1 MTSAQL
7 VLELGHRPALGR
19 EDFLVSAANE
29 NAVAW
34 IDRWPDWPGRGLILY
49 GPPGCGKTHLAQVWC
64 AVSGAELVE
73 ASALGD
79 PDLARLTEPGAAAV
93 VEGADGGVDQRALL
107 ALYNVLA
114 SNGAGVLL
122 TARCPPAAW
131 PIELPDLCSR
141 LAALPAAAVAAPDDQ
156 TFAAVLVKLLADR
169 QPARRR
175 GRRRLSLDPPRAH
188 VRGRA
193 RGHRRARFGGARGQ
207 AQRHRAAR
215 ARGAGPPPE
224 GGLTAMDLG
233 IAGKTAIVCA
243 SSKGLGRGCAFSL
256 ARAGARIILNARGA
270 EALHAT
276 AEEIRAATGAEVIEV
291 AADIAA
297 PEGRAEVL
305 AAAPAPDILINNA
318 GGPPPGDFRDWDRA
332 AWNAALEANMLTPID
347 LIKATV
353 DGMIS
358 RRFGRIVNITSSA
371 VKSPIA
377 TLGLSNGARGG
388 LTGFIAGLA
397 RQVAAHNVTINNLL
411 PGAFD
416 TDPAARAHGR
426 EHEGG
431 AAKEHPGGPLRRSGR
446 VRRCLRLPVQRPS
459 RLRHHAELPHRRRR
473 LPGHALVT
481 P

>member
-49 GPPGCGKTHLAQVWC
+49 GPPGCGKTHLAQVWR

-169 QPARRR
+169 QLRVGADVVAY
-175 GRRRLSLDPPRAH
+175 LSTHLERT
-188 VRGRA
+188 
-193 RGHRRARFGGARGQ
+193 FE
-207 AQRHRAAR
+207 AAR
-215 ARGAGPPPE
+215 EA
-224 GGLTAMDLG
+224 
-233 IAGKTAIVCA
+233 IAALDSAALAAKRNVTVP
-243 SSKGLGRGCAFSL
+243 L
-256 ARAGARIILNARGA
+256 AR
-270 EALHAT
+270 
-276 AEEIRAATGAEVIEV
+276 
-291 AADIAA
+291 
-297 PEGRAEVL
+297 EVL
-305 AAAPAPDILINNA
+305 AH
-318 GGPPPGDFRDWDRA
+318 PP
-332 AWNAALEANMLTPID
+332 
-347 LIKATV
+347 
-353 DGMIS
+353 
-358 RRFGRIVNITSSA
+358 
-371 VKSPIA
+371 
-377 TLGLSNGARGG
+377 
-388 LTGFIAGLA
+388 
-397 RQVAAHNVTINNLL
+397 
-411 PGAFD
+411 
-416 TDPAARAHGR
+416 R
-426 EHEGG
+426 ED
-431 AAKEHPGGPLRRSGR
+431 
-446 VRRCLRLPVQRPS
+446 
-459 RLRHHAELPHRRRR
+459 
-473 LPGHALVT
+473 
-481 P
+481 